1 LVLLVVELNI
11 GLALV
16 LAKTGIRDCHA
27 REGGHP
33 VLAANLIAKAS
44 ANTGSSAFADDDSA
58 GL

>member
-1 LVLLVVELNI
+1 MVELNI
-11 GLALV
+11 GSALV